1 MTFAGLLRARLV
13 AVVDRDNSANGSK
26 QRTCASYCGERLEAP
41 ALALQSQKLVVM
53 PALRQAAHSNT
64 FRFRVPM
71 SNRRTSSAILPRYSF
86 SIYILNRKKCRSQES
101 FPLCNRYLRPG
112 RCWARDGL
120 LGGRVGAAQ
129 PNPRAS
135 VLVGVN
141 ELNTGVF

>member
-1 MTFAGLLRARLV
+1 MAA
-13 AVVDRDNSANGSK
+13 VDRDNSANGST
-26 QRTCASYCGERLEAP
+26 QRTYASYCGERLEAP

-53 PALRQAAHSNT
+53 PALCQAAHSNT

-71 SNRRTSSAILPRYSF
+71 SNRRTSSSYLAAIF
-86 SIYILNRKKCRSQES
+86 ILDIHPKKEKCRPQES
-101 FPLCNRYLRPG
+101 FPLCDRYLRPG